1 MPLIKGYSRRSIN
14 KNIKTEMR
22 SGKSRKQ
29 AVAIALSVA
38 KKAKK
43 KEKKIMA
50 TYQGR
55 KVTLGKPFRTP
66 GQRKK
71 FAVYVKDKKTNNVK
85 KVRFGDPNMS
95 IKKNIPARQRSFL
108 ARMGGVLKQV
118 KGQKTLSPAYWSI
131 RAWKKNFPL

>member
-1 MPLIKGYSRRSIN
+1 M
-14 KNIKTEMR
+14 
-22 SGKSRKQ
+22 
-29 AVAIALSVA
+29 AI
-38 KKAKK
+38 
-43 KEKKIMA
+43 
-50 TYQGR
+50 YQGR
-55 KVTLGKPFRTP
+55 KVKLGTPFRTP
-66 GQRKK
+66 GQTKK